1 MPLRSIWHLESILLL
16 NRTLWVEEARL
27 SAIRSSV
34 YSSGFSQS
42 WSGRWDGSTLNSTN
56 HLWIPALTERPER
69 EPPTSK
75 SDRLKVGN
83 CYLEWLLFVF
93 LVTVDGYLLFFQ
105 ERSIYQSLNSVWP
118 MPLVW
123 KMYLCRQ
130 FLEVIWCRPILTIDR
145 IVFRCVLILKTCD
158 PLLWCI
164 ACVCYAIWTQPQHPL
179 CDRRAIRSLTLPW
192 DTPNCRA
199 IFSQLMRWYLCKQ
212 TIK

>member
-93 LVTVDGYLLFFQ
+93 LVTVDGYLLFFSRALYLPKF
-105 ERSIYQSLNSVWP
+105 ELSVAYASSVENVSMQAVP
-118 MPLVW
+118 GSYLVSA
-123 KMYLCRQ
+123 Y
-130 FLEVIWCRPILTIDR
+130 IDNRPDS
-145 IVFRCVLILKTCD
+145 VSMCFD
-158 PLLWCI
+158 
-164 ACVCYAIWTQPQHPL
+164 
-179 CDRRAIRSLTLPW
+179 S
-192 DTPNCRA
+192 
-199 IFSQLMRWYLCKQ
+199 
-212 TIK
+212 